1 MTRPRRRHY
10 AFAAIV
16 LLMIGFLVTS
26 FRVTVVHGDSML
38 PTYKNGQMVI
48 VNRLSRGYRRGDVVL
63 VEAGNEVLI
72 KRIAYLAGDEMP
84 LNHTWMFG
92 EVAHYFEATQNLR
105 APLKVPAG
113 HVVVLGDNLNVSD
126 DSRAFGPVPVEQI
139 YGRVVNAPSRP
150 GQSESGR
157 QQ

>member
-16 LLMIGFLVTS
+16 LLLIGFLVTS

-38 PTYKNGQMVI
+38 PTYKSGQMVI
-48 VNRLSRGYRRGDVVL
+48 VNRLSRGHQRGDVVL

-84 LNHTWMFG
+84 ADHAWMFG
-92 EVAHYFEATQNLR
+92 DVAHYFEATQNQN

-113 HVVVLGDNLNVSD
+113 HVVVLGDNPNVSD
-126 DSRAFGPVPVEQI
+126 DSRSFGPVPIDQI

-150 GQSESGR
+150 GQTQSGPLP
-157 QQ
+157 